1 MKKELVNSYKI
12 WNGSF
17 YTIEANIDT
26 DLWCQDLVNSFE
38 KKINKILKE
47 FPDEI
52 INITPEDKIL
62 ISIMFSG
69 DKKVMELNSQFRK
82 INKPTNVLSFPSSTD
97 ASRNFKNVFLG
108 DIIFSL
114 ETVISESKANRT
126 KWNFPFIRQED
137 LDHTIQNKE
146 ELTRAH
152 ICLVFSPNC
161 CDMLVDV
168 LAGLALNSVRV
179 LENTC

>member
-12 WNGSF
+12 WNDSF

-38 KKINKILKE
+38 KKIYKILKE
-47 FPDEI
+47 FRGEV

-69 DKKVMELNSQFRK
+69 DKKVMDLNSQFRK
-82 INKPTNVLSFPSSTD
+82 INKPTNVLSFPSSINT
-97 ASRNFKNVFLG
+97 STNFKNVFLG

-114 ETVISESKANRT
+114 ETIISESKANNKST
-126 KWNFPFIRQED
+126 IDHLIHLFIHGLLHLLGYDHKTENEAGMMED
-137 LDHTIQNKE
+137 LEIYILNKLSIANPYE
-146 ELTRAH
+146 
-152 ICLVFSPNC
+152 IKN
-161 CDMLVDV
+161 
-168 LAGLALNSVRV
+168 
-179 LENTC
+179 EN

>member
-12 WNGSF
+12 WNDSF

-47 FPDEI
+47 FPDEV

-97 ASRNFKNVFLG
+97 TCRNFKNVFLG

-114 ETVISESKANRT
+114 ETIISEAKANNQST
-126 KWNFPFIRQED
+126 IDHLTHLFIHGLLHLLGYDHKTEDEARMMED
-137 LDHTIQNKE
+137 LEICILNKLSIANPYE
-146 ELTRAH
+146 
-152 ICLVFSPNC
+152 IKN
-161 CDMLVDV
+161 
-168 LAGLALNSVRV
+168 
-179 LENTC
+179 EN

>member
-12 WNGSF
+12 WNDSF

-26 DLWCQDLVNSFE
+26 DLWCRDLVNSFE

-47 FPDEI
+47 FPNEI

-82 INKPTNVLSFPSSTD
+82 INKPTNVLSFPSSTNT
-97 ASRNFKNVFLG
+97 STNFKNVFLG
-108 DIIFSL
+108 DIIFSI
-114 ETVISESKANRT
+114 ETIISEAKENNKST
-126 KWNFPFIRQED
+126 VDHLIHLFIHVVLHLLGYDHETEDEARMMED
-137 LDHTIQNKE
+137 LEICILNKLSIANPYE
-146 ELTRAH
+146 
-152 ICLVFSPNC
+152 I
-161 CDMLVDV
+161 
-168 LAGLALNSVRV
+168 
-179 LENTC
+179 ENEN

>member
-12 WNGSF
+12 WNDSF

-47 FPDEI
+47 FPDEV

-97 ASRNFKNVFLG
+97 TSTNFKNVFLG

-114 ETVISESKANRT
+114 ETIISESKANNKST
-126 KWNFPFIRQED
+126 IDHLIHLFIHGLLHLLGYDHMTEDEARMMED
-137 LDHTIQNKE
+137 LEICILNKLSIANPYE
-146 ELTRAH
+146 
-152 ICLVFSPNC
+152 IK
-161 CDMLVDV
+161 D
-168 LAGLALNSVRV
+168 
-179 LENTC
+179 EN

>member
-12 WNGSF
+12 WNDSF

-47 FPDEI
+47 FPNEI

-97 ASRNFKNVFLG
+97 TSTNFKNVFLG

-114 ETVISESKANRT
+114 ETIISEAKANNKST
-126 KWNFPFIRQED
+126 IDHLIHLFIHGLLHLLGYDHMTEDEARMMED
-137 LDHTIQNKE
+137 LEICILNKLSIANPYE
-146 ELTRAH
+146 
-152 ICLVFSPNC
+152 IKN
-161 CDMLVDV
+161 
-168 LAGLALNSVRV
+168 
-179 LENTC
+179 EN

>member
-12 WNGSF
+12 WNDSF

-47 FPDEI
+47 FPDEV

-97 ASRNFKNVFLG
+97 TSTNFKNVFLG

-114 ETVISESKANRT
+114 ETIISEAKANNKST
-126 KWNFPFIRQED
+126 IDHLIHLFIHGLLHLHGYDHKTED
-137 LDHTIQNKE
+137 EARMMEDIEICILNKLSIANPYE
-146 ELTRAH
+146 IKNA
-152 ICLVFSPNC
+152 N
-161 CDMLVDV
+161 
-168 LAGLALNSVRV
+168 
-179 LENTC
+179 

>member
-1 MKKELVNSYKI
+1 MKKELANTYKI
-12 WNGSF
+12 WNDSF

-26 DLWCQDLVNSFE
+26 DLWCRDLVNSFE
-38 KKINKILKE
+38 KKINKIFKE

-97 ASRNFKNVFLG
+97 TSTNFKNVFLG

-114 ETVISESKANRT
+114 ETIISESKANNKST
-126 KWNFPFIRQED
+126 IDHLIHLFIHGLLHLLGYDHKTEDEARMMED
-137 LDHTIQNKE
+137 LEICILNKLSIANPYE
-146 ELTRAH
+146 
-152 ICLVFSPNC
+152 IKN
-161 CDMLVDV
+161 
-168 LAGLALNSVRV
+168 
-179 LENTC
+179 EN